1 MSPKADPHPL
11 FTTQQKRPTVEVGK
25 TKTERS
31 FSMSTVQKIRGAV
44 QRLEQTYITKG
55 KARRFACG
63 VAALSLEAFESLN
76 AAGRSLG
83 INRFTGENRIRRS
96 VTDAKLA
103 GQLQQLL
110 VREAFAKRQ
119 GYWYCS
125 LDHSQF
131 GPFCIAVLAVS
142 VHKGRAIPVWCQ
154 VNVSQ
159 AALVVPLLTALEAL
173 LTLVATLD
181 PKLKLVL
188 VMDRWF
194 ASDKLFKLFTK
205 HGIYFIA
212 RTKSNKLVQPP
223 WDPSWWKTPILEISQ
238 EELTITYRTHQLRLV
253 RSELRPD
260 MKDPEPWFLL
270 TNLPEE
276 ITRRQVLNRYSDRFE
291 IEEAFK
297 DVKWLQRL
305 EWQRVKKP
313 AVIRSLLLFVFLG
326 WWLLWRY
333 VEPVATKEI
342 PQNKLHPKKRL
353 SWFRLSWEYLQ
364 RLLRTPLLP
373 PSPVGVWGGVRK

>member
-1 MSPKADPHPL
+1 ML
-11 FTTQQKRPTVEVGK
+11 
-25 TKTERS
+25 
-31 FSMSTVQKIRGAV
+31 TVQKIRVAV
-44 QRLEQTYITKG
+44 QRLQQTYITKG

-83 INRFTGENRIRRS
+83 LNRFTGENRIRRL
-96 VTDAKLA
+96 VTDDKLA
-103 GQLQQLL
+103 DQLQLLL
-110 VREAFAKRQ
+110 VAEGFTDRK

-142 VHKGRAIPVWCQ
+142 VRKGRAIPVWCQ
-154 VNVSQ
+154 VNLSE

-173 LTLVATLD
+173 FVAVATVA
-181 PKLKLVL
+181 PNLKLVL

-194 ASDKLFKLFTK
+194 ASDKLFRLLAKY
-205 HGIYFIA
+205 GVYFIA
-212 RTKSNKLVQPP
+212 RTKSDKRVQLP
-223 WDPSWWKTPILEISQ
+223 WDPSWWRTPILEVSHQ
-238 EELTITYRTHQLRLV
+238 ELPITYRAHQLRLV
-253 RSELRPD
+253 RSELRPG

-270 TNLPEE
+270 TNLPNE
-276 ITRRQVLNRYSDRFE
+276 ISRLQVLNRYSERFE

-305 EWQRVKKP
+305 EWQKVKTTS
-313 AVIRSLLLFVFLG
+313 VIRSLLLFTFLG

-333 VEPVATKEI
+333 VEPTTSRQT
-342 PQNKLHPKKRL
+342 PQKKLHPKKRL
-353 SWFRLSWEYLQ
+353 SWFRLAWEELQ

-373 PSPVGVWGGVRK
+373 TAALQREMKK